1 MISWS
6 PVIKPVCLVL
16 RPKKQ
21 FRESRDEF
29 NICLIKSILGVFLDL
44 KEPRQGVL
52 NFLNDE
58 SVISSSVFYYRN
70 R

>member
-29 NICLIKSILGVFLDL
+29 NICLIKSILGF
-44 KEPRQGVL
+44 
-52 NFLNDE
+52 F
-58 SVISSSVFYYRN
+58 
-70 R
+70 